1 MSHSLSFS
9 RPFLHTVCLLD
20 WRAFEIWIQILQPA
34 SSANQNTVRQSR
46 TILIGS
52 VLSLVHVMRWLS
64 FEYQQT
70 NQNFIVSVKET
81 NWIFE
86 IGIKF
91 KFKSL
96 NVIVKEKKVR
106 QFLDDLVLL
115 SNTKLQ
121 SQLFRFNINR
131 WVTQW
136 KLWILLLH
144 LFDKDFVLSRMQ
156 DMAVST
162 I

>member
-1 MSHSLSFS
+1 M
-9 RPFLHTVCLLD
+9 
-20 WRAFEIWIQILQPA
+20 QPA

-52 VLSLVHVMRWLS
+52 VLSLVHVMRCLS

-70 NQNFIVSVKET
+70 NQNFIVSVEET

-115 SNTKLQ
+115 SKTKLQ

-131 WVTQW
+131 SVTQW
-136 KLWILLLH
+136 KL
-144 LFDKDFVLSRMQ
+144 
-156 DMAVST
+156 
-162 I
+162 